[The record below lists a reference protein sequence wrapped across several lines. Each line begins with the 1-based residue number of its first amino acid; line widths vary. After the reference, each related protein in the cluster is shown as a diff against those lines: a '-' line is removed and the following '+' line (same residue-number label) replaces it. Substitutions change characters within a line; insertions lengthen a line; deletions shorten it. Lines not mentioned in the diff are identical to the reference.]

1 MRLSWRNDVRSDVYF
16 LVCGS
21 RDTCSDVSR
30 NVNREEPV
38 SDLAIVGVAIV
49 RRGLRRGP
57 PPPLATSEDAFIRS
71 CLFVGD
77 NLLVFCEAPKCTH
90 ITHIAANG
98 AV

>member
-1 MRLSWRNDVRSDVYF
+1 MRLSWRIDVRSDVYF

-30 NVNREEPV
+30 NVNREGPV
-38 SDLAIVGVAIV
+38 CN
-49 RRGLRRGP
+49 RRCSYREEGSEERTA

-77 NLLVFCEAPKCTH
+77 NFLVFCEAPKVYAYYAYCR
-90 ITHIAANG
+90 
-98 AV
+98 